1 MNYEDMTLQE
11 LKNVAKELGIK
22 GVTVMK
28 KDELIDLLNAVKGH
42 QKETVKKEKKDT
54 VKADAVD
61 MNLDSGKEA
70 NGILEVMS
78 DGFGFIRCE
87 NYLPGENDIYVSP
100 AQIKRFNLKTG
111 DIVIGNLKVKTEKEN
126 SQRFYILKQLTDIQW
141 KRQ

>member
-11 LKNVAKELGIK
+11 LKNAAKELGIK
-22 GVTVMK
+22 GVSVMK
-28 KDELIDLLNAVKGH
+28 KDELTDLLNAVKGH
-42 QKETVKKEKKDT
+42 QKETVKKEKKET

-61 MNLDSGKEA
+61 VNLDSGKEA

-111 DIVIGNLKVKTEKEN
+111 DIVIGNQKVKTEKEK
-126 SQRFYILKQLTDIQW
+126 FAALLYIKSINGYSVG
-141 KRQ
+141 